1 MGKVQVKRCSP
12 THPLEEGEVGYCKE
26 KEVLLVGRGDG
37 TNREIGEN
45 DLSLPMN
52 ETPAQ
57 DLEPEVYQ
65 VYGEVSSLSVN
76 LVEKPDGRVHEYC
89 FEFIPAE
96 GFAGL
101 TITPDVRWVD
111 PPTFPVGK
119 TCQVSVLRGVA
130 IMVYA

>member
-45 DLSLPMN
+45 DLSFPMK
-52 ETPAQ
+52 ESASH
-57 DLEPEVYQ
+57 DLEPETFHVF
-65 VYGEVSSLSVN
+65 GEVDELTVN
-76 LVEKPDGRVHEYC
+76 LVERDDGRVHEYC
-89 FEFIPAE
+89 FEFIPSDK
-96 GFAGL
+96 FTWL
-101 TITPDVRWVD
+101 TITPEVRWANT
-111 PPTFPVGK
+111 PTYLPGK
-119 TCQVSVLRGVA
+119 ICQVSVLRGVA